1 MVTQL
6 VQKCNLGV
14 DIMSEENALLAADQG
29 FSIALQNAISLWAD
43 ARTDPESARRR
54 DLLRDKTRAVT
65 DFFTYIGKHPAQVTA
80 LDVKAWQAE
89 LERRGLLATT
99 IYARISRV
107 SSFYE
112 WAMSDPDLCQ
122 EMPRNPVHL
131 ARPKAPRSYQ
141 TESTQA
147 LSDEEVKALLA
158 VVKAKA
164 DAGDVVAKRDYA
176 LLLFFF
182 ATGLRRSEVMRLRWG
197 DVKINDTVTVTA
209 RVKGGDYLGREIAD
223 LRVKDA
229 LLDYLRASGRLGT
242 MDAETPL
249 WTSHDRTKL
258 HGGGQLTGHAFAKRV
273 KMYAKWAGIGDVH
286 LHQTRH
292 TFARWVSE
300 STGSIIE
307 TQDALGHRHAATTR
321 VYVQRIAVQ
330 SSSSSRCPSG
340 G

>member
-1 MVTQL
+1 
-6 VQKCNLGV
+6 
-14 DIMSEENALLAADQG
+14 
-29 FSIALQNAISLWAD
+29 
-43 ARTDPESARRR
+43 
-54 DLLRDKTRAVT
+54 
-65 DFFTYIGKHPAQVTA
+65 
-80 LDVKAWQAE
+80 VKAWQTE
-89 LERRGLLATT
+89 LEHRGLSAST

-112 WAMSDPDLCQ
+112 WAISDPDLCQ
-122 EMPRNPVHL
+122 EISRNPVHL
-131 ARPKAPRSYQ
+131 ARPKAPKAYQ

-164 DAGDVVAKRDYA
+164 DAGDTVGKRDYA

-182 ATGLRRSEVMRLRWG
+182 ATGMRRSEVMRLRWG

-209 RVKGGDYLGREIAD
+209 RVKGGDYVGREIAD
-223 LRVKDA
+223 LRVKGA
-229 LLDYLRASGRLGT
+229 LLDYLRASGRSIT
-242 MDAETPL
+242 MDAESPL

-258 HGGGQLTGHAFAKRV
+258 HSGGQLTGHAFAKRV
-273 KMYAKWAGIGDVH
+273 KMYARWAGLGDVH

-321 VYVQRIAVQ
+321 VYVQRVAVKKDRH
-330 SSSSSRCPSG
+330 STSILDRLDV
-340 G
+340 

>member
-1 MVTQL
+1 
-6 VQKCNLGV
+6 
-14 DIMSEENALLAADQG
+14 
-29 FSIALQNAISLWAD
+29 
-43 ARTDPESARRR
+43 
-54 DLLRDKTRAVT
+54 LLRDKTKAVA
-65 DFFTYIGKHPAQVTA
+65 DFFARIGKHPARVTA

-89 LERRGLLATT
+89 LEGRGLSAST

-122 EMPRNPVHL
+122 EIPRNPVHL
-131 ARPKAPRSYQ
+131 ARPKAPKAYQ

-164 DAGDVVAKRDYA
+164 DAGDIVGKRNYA
-176 LLLFFF
+176 LLLLFF
-182 ATGLRRSEVMRLRWG
+182 ATGMRRSEVMRLRWG
-197 DVKINDTVTVTA
+197 DIKINDTVTITA
-209 RVKGGDYLGREIAD
+209 RVKGGDYVGREIAD
-223 LRVKDA
+223 PRVKDA
-229 LLDYLRASGRLGT
+229 LLDYLRASGRLGV

-258 HGGGQLTGHAFAKRV
+258 HNGDQLTGHAFAKRV
-273 KMYAKWAGIGDVH
+273 KMYGGWAGIGDVH

-321 VYVQRIAVQ
+321 VYVQRAAVKRDRH
-330 SSSSSRCPSG
+330 SKMIRDRLEA
-340 G
+340 

>member
-1 MVTQL
+1 MDE
-6 VQKCNLGV
+6 K
-14 DIMSEENALLAADQG
+14 NALLAADQG
-29 FSIALQNAISLWAD
+29 LSIALQNAIALWAD

-54 DLLRDKTRAVT
+54 DLLRDKTRAVI
-65 DFFTYIGKHPAQVTA
+65 DFLTYVGKHPAQITA

-89 LERRGLLATT
+89 LERSGLAAST

-112 WAMSDPDLCQ
+112 WAMGDPDLCQ
-122 EMPRNPVHL
+122 EIPRNPVHL
-131 ARPKAPRSYQ
+131 ARPKTPKAYQ

-164 DAGDVVAKRDYA
+164 DAGDIVGKRDYA
-176 LLLFFF
+176 LLLLFF
-182 ATGLRRSEVMRLRWG
+182 ATGMRRSEVMRLRWG
-197 DVKINDTVTVTA
+197 DLKINDTVTVTA
-209 RVKGGDYLGREIAD
+209 RVKSGDYLGREIAD
-223 LRVKDA
+223 PRVKDS
-229 LLDYLRASGRLGT
+229 LLDYLRASVRWGA

-249 WTSHDRTKL
+249 WTPHDRTRL
-258 HGGGQLTGHAFAKRV
+258 HTGEQLTGHAFAKRI
-273 KMYAKWAGIGDVH
+273 KMYARWAGIGDVH

-307 TQDALGHRHAATTR
+307 TQDALGHKHTTTTR
-321 VYVQRIAVQ
+321 VYVQRVAVKKDKH
-330 SSSSSRCPSG
+330 STSILDRLEV
-340 G
+340 